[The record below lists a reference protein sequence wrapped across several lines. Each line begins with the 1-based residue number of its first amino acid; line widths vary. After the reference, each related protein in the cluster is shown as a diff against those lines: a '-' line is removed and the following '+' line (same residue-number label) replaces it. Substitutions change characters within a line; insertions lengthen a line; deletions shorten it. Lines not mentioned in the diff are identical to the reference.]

1 MEFSDPR
8 FDYLS
13 DYVLKSMKL
22 KNDKWAKME
31 GNEEYRQQILNFFE
45 KPELNLLVIMQN
57 SAGQLQPLYDFPLTL
72 KTKAVYIAKKEK
84 SMNIGKDNL
93 KTALAFGDLS
103 YAPPEQLFALVEEVY
118 FVKIAVESNFMVLL
132 FTLKFTQ

>member
-22 KNDKWAKME
+22 KNDKWAKLE
-31 GNEEYRQQILNFFE
+31 GNEEYRQQIINFFE

-57 SAGQLQPLYDFPLTL
+57 AAGQLQPLYDFPLKLKPSTL
-72 KTKAVYIAKKEK
+72 PRKKSREISVKT
-84 SMNIGKDNL
+84 M
-93 KTALAFGDLS
+93 
-103 YAPPEQLFALVEEVY
+103 
-118 FVKIAVESNFMVLL
+118 
-132 FTLKFTQ
+132 